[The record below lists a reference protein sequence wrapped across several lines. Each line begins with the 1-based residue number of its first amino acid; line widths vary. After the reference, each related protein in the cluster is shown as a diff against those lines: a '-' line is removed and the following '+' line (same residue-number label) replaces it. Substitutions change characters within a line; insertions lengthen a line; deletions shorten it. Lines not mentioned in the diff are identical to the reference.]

1 MSTLCAQCSMYTCV
15 RATVSPPPPWTR
27 ARVGGVLMCGG
38 HLINVP
44 SNCGSAIG
52 VDWKTFWCQD
62 ILLWSRRVLNLPF
75 HFKEQFPSLSFF
87 FKWKP
92 FQSLIGSLIMAAE
105 CQRRVTGIGNYC
117 CRGGGAAGAYAF
129 IPSLVK
135 VLAEGHLDHGGDGV
149 YEAERGSALT
159 VTFKNLIPNTISIC
173 FQSKI

>member
-1 MSTLCAQCSMYTCV
+1 
-15 RATVSPPPPWTR
+15 
-27 ARVGGVLMCGG
+27 
-38 HLINVP
+38 
-44 SNCGSAIG
+44 
-52 VDWKTFWCQD
+52 
-62 ILLWSRRVLNLPF
+62 
-75 HFKEQFPSLSFF
+75 
-87 FKWKP
+87 
-92 FQSLIGSLIMAAE
+92 MAAE